1 MMGKLERKSSIWVQI
16 KSILFYVVAG
26 LLLFYILLE
35 LFIPNQTVKIFQFK
49 PYVVVTESMEPVINV
64 NDLIIVTNP
73 NLDKLE
79 VGDIVTFNA
88 DIDYNGTKEVVT
100 HYIYS
105 ITENIDGDRIFK
117 TVRNGGTVPDTWI
130 LQDGDILG
138 TYAFRIQKLGNI
150 INFVKSPFGIA
161 AISVNVV
168 IIGVI
173 VYLVKSGKKEDIK
186 STKEEDQ

>member
-1 MMGKLERKSSIWVQI
+1 MVKKV
-16 KSILFYVVAG
+16 K
-26 LLLFYILLE
+26 FYILLE
-35 LFIPNQTVKIFQFK
+35 LFIPSQTVKIFQFK

-79 VGDIVTFNA
+79 VGDIITFNA

-105 ITENIDGDRIFK
+105 ITENTQGDRIFK

-130 LQDGDILG
+130 LKDGDILG
-138 TYAFRIQKLGNI
+138 SYAFRIQKLGNL

-161 AISVNVV
+161 AVTVNIVV
-168 IIGVI
+168 IASI
-173 VYLVKSGKKEDIK
+173 VYIVKSGKK
-186 STKEEDQ
+186 DQEKTNSNENQQP